1 VNKLLENTDERV
13 IPELMK
19 PTNPSLLEHI
29 ARYQFALEY
38 VHGNV
43 LDFACGAGYGTHM
56 MAKSRK
62 EKIQKVIGL
71 DIDQATIT
79 YAKQTYYHPL
89 VTYEQGN
96 AVDPYL
102 PDKLGTFDTITS
114 FETLEHVEE
123 EEQFLSNIYNM
134 LKPNGTLVI
143 STPFGQGRGKP
154 CGSPFHVHQLTIPEF
169 MGLFH
174 SYKDVSFYGQ
184 NGVLIEPLESG
195 RTDYLP
201 IGIAVCKK

>member
-1 VNKLLENTDERV
+1 MIDNTDERV

-19 PTNPSLLEHI
+19 HTNPSLLEHV

-38 VHGNV
+38 VRGNV

-56 MAKSRK
+56 MAKTRK
-62 EKIQKVIGL
+62 KNIHKAIGI
-71 DIDQATIT
+71 DVDQATIS

-89 VTYEQGN
+89 VTYQHEN
-96 AVDPYL
+96 AVDPRL
-102 PDKLGTFDTITS
+102 PEKLGTFDTITS
-114 FETLEHVEE
+114 FETLEHVQE

-134 LKPNGTLVI
+134 LNPNGTLVI

-154 CGSPFHVHQLTIPEF
+154 CGSPFHVHQLTITEF
-169 MGLFH
+169 MDLFH

-195 RTDYLP
+195 RTEHLP

>member
-1 VNKLLENTDERV
+1 MIENTDERV

-19 PTNPSLLEHI
+19 HTNPSLLEHI

-38 VHGNV
+38 IHGHV
-43 LDFACGAGYGTHM
+43 LDLACGVGYGAHM
-56 MAKSRK
+56 IAKSK
-62 EKIQKVIGL
+62 KKQLQKVIGI

-89 VTYEQGN
+89 VTYQHEN
-96 AVDPYL
+96 AVDPFL
-102 PDKLGTFDTITS
+102 PDKLGTFDAITS

-123 EEQFLSNIYNM
+123 EEQFLANIFNM

-143 STPFGQGRGKP
+143 STPFGEGRGKP
-154 CGSPFHVHQLTIPEF
+154 CGSPFHVHQLTVPEF
-169 MGLFH
+169 KDLFH
-174 SYKDVSFYGQ
+174 SYQDVSFYGQ
-184 NGVLIEPLESG
+184 NGVLIEPLESK
-195 RTDYLP
+195 RTEHLP